1 MDHLPLIGGVHRDCE
16 LEAVH
21 NPWSG
26 EITSEIGQTSP
37 SMIDEAL
44 DASVEGFYALRDLQ
58 PYQRADILEKM
69 AIGVAENKALLSDA
83 ILREAGKPTC
93 YAEGEVDRC
102 IQTFQRSAEAARD
115 SGQTSIPLNAV
126 EAGHGRTGLVERFP
140 RGPVLAITPFNFPL
154 NLVAH
159 KIGPAIAA
167 GCSFIVKPAEQ
178 TPTPAL
184 ILGRIA
190 QEAGCPPQAVNI
202 LPAHRSRAAQLVE
215 DPRPK
220 VLSFTGSDRVGW
232 MLKSQAGK
240 KKVLLELGGNAAAI
254 VHDDANLD
262 LAVPLIVGGAYA
274 YAGQVCISV
283 QRVLIHESRYAEAR
297 DRIIDEVSNVA
308 TGNPED
314 PSVTCGPLIHPSAK
328 TRILQWEK
336 EALDA
341 GGKRTFAQPE
351 PDNPS
356 LLSPR
361 IFETVPRHSKLY
373 QEEVFG
379 PVMMLESYSTL
390 AEAIALVNDSRWGL
404 QAGFFGEKLPEVFQ
418 AFRQLEVGALFHN
431 DIPTR
436 RVDHMP
442 YGGVKDSGLG
452 REGPTWAME
461 DYTEPRMLA
470 IRWGT

>member
-1 MDHLPLIGGVHRDCE
+1 MDHLPLVGGGSRTCE

-26 EITSEIGQTSP
+26 DIASEIGQSTTA
-37 SMIDEAL
+37 MIDEAL
-44 DASVEGFYALRDLQ
+44 AASVEGFHALRELQ
-58 PYQRADILEKM
+58 PYQRAEILEKM
-69 AIGVAENKALLSDA
+69 AVGVQATKDVLTAA
-83 ILREAGKPTC
+83 ILREAGKPIR
-93 YAEGEVDRC
+93 YAQGEVDRC
-102 IQTFQRSAEAARD
+102 IQTLQRSAEAARD
-115 SGQTSIPLNAV
+115 HGQTSIPLNAV
-126 EAGHGRTGLVERFP
+126 AAGHGRTGLMERFP

-167 GCSFIVKPAEQ
+167 GCSFLVKPAEQ
-178 TPTPAL
+178 TPTAAL

-190 QEAGCPPQAVNI
+190 LESGCPPKAVNV

-232 MLKSQAGK
+232 MLKARAGK

-254 VHDDANLD
+254 VHADANLD
-262 LAVPLIVGGAYA
+262 SAVPLIVGGAYA

-283 QRVLIHESRYAEAR
+283 QRVLIHESRYADAREQIIAEAAK
-297 DRIIDEVSNVA
+297 VA
-308 TGNPED
+308 TGIPED
-314 PSVTCGPLIHPSAK
+314 PSVICGPLINPTAK
-328 TRILQWEK
+328 ARILQWEK
-336 EALDA
+336 EAIDA
-341 GGKRTFAQPE
+341 GGQRIYAQPE
-351 PDNPS
+351 HDNS
-356 LLSPR
+356 SILAPR
-361 IFETVPRHSKLY
+361 ICERIPQQCRLY

-379 PVMMLESYSTL
+379 PVMMLESYATL
-390 AEAIALVNDSRWGL
+390 DEAIALVNQSRWGL
-404 QAGFFGEKLPEVFQ
+404 QAGFFGETLPDVFQ
-418 AFRQLEVGALFHN
+418 AFRQIEVGALFHN

-452 REGPTWAME
+452 REGPKWAMD

-470 IRWGT
+470 IQWGK